1 MVKLKASCLQDT
13 YDIAAGIAQIVAAGD
28 LILLVGGLG
37 AGKTAFAQGFG
48 KEIGIKQSSAQIT
61 NHYGPASLIG
71 KQVIAV
77 TNLADKQIGPFISE
91 CLVTGFI
98 KSDQSVILAVPDKPI
113 ANGTRLA

>member
-1 MVKLKASCLQDT
+1 MG
-13 YDIAAGIAQIVAAGD
+13 DISWTEFERVDLRVGTILEAEDFAEAKRPAIKMRIAF
-28 LILLVGGLG
+28 G
-37 AGKTAFAQGFG
+37 AK
-48 KEIGIKQSSAQIT
+48 IGIKQSSAQIT